1 MESLDISHQLRL
13 NLGKEM
19 MEKKTTT
26 TTEKLEVPLDDLKHM
41 DTDFS
46 QCISGKKKE
55 KTEEKS
61 ALEFCSLR
69 SRPCQEPRSTF
80 LLSRLGAN
88 QHHINGLNCSPF
100 V

>member
-1 MESLDISHQLRL
+1 MTLSIWIQILVNAFQ
-13 NLGKEM
+13 
-19 MEKKTTT
+19 EKKR
-26 TTEKLEVPLDDLKHM
+26 K
-41 DTDFS
+41 
-46 QCISGKKKE
+46 

-61 ALEFCSLR
+61 ALEFSSLH
-69 SRPCQEPRSTF
+69 SRPFQEPRSTF